1 MKGILVVVPC
11 GQRKIWDKDPNRGP
25 TPARDA
31 YIGAPFKVNKKY
43 AAHFAERWVIL
54 SAKHGFMSPDFII
67 PGPYNVTFKD
77 KSTNPISVSS
87 LRSQIQAQKLGR
99 FETVIG
105 LGGKEYRGIIEQAF
119 VGSNV
124 RICLP
129 FAGPRIGKAMQATKL
144 AIELDDP
151 CAQPNAGAGE
161 AMGGCSNAG

>member
-77 KSTNPISVSS
+77 RSTNPVSVSI
-87 LRSQIQAQKLGR
+87 LRSQIQAQKLDR

-105 LGGKEYRGIIEQAF
+105 LGGTGYRAILEQAF
-119 VGSNV
+119 AASPARV
-124 RICLP
+124 CFPL
-129 FAGPRIGKAMQATKL
+129 AGLRSGKAMQAIKR
-144 AIELDDP
+144 AIELDELCP
-151 CAQPNAGAGE
+151 QLGNGR
-161 AMGGCSNAG
+161 